1 MKSKSVRR
9 SVSLFDIFIYAVIA
23 LILLIVLFPCMYV
36 LLSSFSTKSEMLSR
50 GFYFI
55 PKEWTLNSYG
65 YLFSNSNF
73 MTSYWNA
80 IRITVIGTFLSIT
93 ITTFMAYGLSKTWLK
108 GRRTLNF
115 MVLFTMLFSGG
126 IIPMYLLT
134 TQLGL
139 LNSYWSLFLNNL
151 ILPFNLIVMRS
162 FFQNTPKELEE
173 AARIDGCGEWMLFF
187 RVVLPLSMTSVATF
201 IMFYAVYYWNS
212 YFQAILFISD
222 SQKMPLQVFLRQIIL
237 ETGNS
242 LESVSNGYEFGPP
255 VQMAV
260 VVMASIPMLI
270 MYPFF
275 QKHFD
280 KGMLVGS
287 VKG

>member
-1 MKSKSVRR
+1 M
-9 SVSLFDIFIYAVIA
+9 
-23 LILLIVLFPCMYV
+23 
-36 LLSSFSTKSEMLSR
+36 
-50 GFYFI
+50 
-55 PKEWTLNSYG
+55 NSYG
-65 YLFSNSNF
+65 YLFSSHNF
-73 MTSYWNA
+73 TTSYWNA
-80 IRITVIGTFLSIT
+80 LQITVGGTAVSIS
-93 ITTFMAYGLSKTWLK
+93 TTTLMAYGLSRTWLK
-108 GRRTLNF
+108 GRKALNIMVMFTL
-115 MVLFTMLFSGG
+115 LFSGG
-126 IIPMYLLT
+126 IIPQYLLT
-134 TQLGL
+134 SQLGL
-139 LNSYWSLFLNNL
+139 LNSYWSLFLNNA

-173 AARIDGCGEWMLFF
+173 SARIDGCGEWRLFF
-187 RVVLPLSMTSVATF
+187 RVILPLSMTSVATF

-237 ETGNS
+237 ESSNS
-242 LESVSNGYEFGPP
+242 LETTINGYEYGQP

-260 VVMASIPMLI
+260 VVAASIPMLI

-275 QKHFD
+275 QKYFD

>member
-1 MKSKSVRR
+1 MKRNSSTKSYP
-9 SVSLFDIFIYAVIA
+9 SFDILIYLLLS
-23 LILLIVLFPCMYV
+23 LILLCILLPCIYIVI
-36 LLSSFSTKSEMLSR
+36 SSFSTKHEMLTR
-50 GFYFI
+50 GIFLI
-55 PKEWTLNSYG
+55 PYQWTLNSYG
-65 YLFSNSNF
+65 YLFSSHNF
-73 MTSYWNA
+73 TTSYWNA
-80 IRITVIGTFLSIT
+80 LQITVGGTAVSIS
-93 ITTFMAYGLSKTWLK
+93 TTTLMAYGLSRTWLK
-108 GRRTLNF
+108 GRKALNIMVMFTL
-115 MVLFTMLFSGG
+115 LFSGG
-126 IIPMYLLT
+126 IIPQYLLT
-134 TQLGL
+134 SQLGL
-139 LNSYWSLFLNNL
+139 LNSYWSLFLNNA

-173 AARIDGCGEWMLFF
+173 SARIDGCGEWRLFF
-187 RVVLPLSMTSVATF
+187 RVILPLSMTSVATF

-237 ETGNS
+237 ESSNS
-242 LESVSNGYEFGPP
+242 LETTINGYEYGQP

-260 VVMASIPMLI
+260 VVAASIPMLI

-275 QKHFD
+275 QKYFD